1 MRDFGNSQLTARV
14 LFSRMLGNPSTGRSY
29 DHRSLL
35 SSRSCLKAPRGCTFI
50 VYKREKHIINCASSG
65 NIRRFMYNLEPS
77 CELGT
82 VPLESV
88 RNLSVPIMKDWIE
101 EPVETY
107 DPWKS
112 TENRNVIRCKIGGSK
127 SQKKQYRLA
136 ERKRIETILRENA
149 FKPKLATRHKPKMT
163 KQCSNISQLI
173 QSLKRLSV
181 EDFDALLES
190 FNFSN
195 LYISDIKDTLNKRK
209 CISQVINTTLATKF
223 KDMLLYRLKESIS

>member
-1 MRDFGNSQLTARV
+1 MCRFNLEIRENHLSRLDGYPRVPVPRTKGGNRARV

-50 VYKREKHIINCASSG
+50 VYKR
-65 NIRRFMYNLEPS
+65 
-77 CELGT
+77 
-82 VPLESV
+82 
-88 RNLSVPIMKDWIE
+88 E